1 MKSFQ
6 ETERGIEW
14 YFSCLVSEMHTVIA
28 ATADDDGLP
37 VTCAMDLMSGDSS
50 TWQKYHVFV
59 CNICQRT
66 CRENKPS
73 RIKEV
78 DS

>member
-1 MKSFQ
+1 MV
-6 ETERGIEW
+6 
-14 YFSCLVSEMHTVIA
+14 FSCLVSEIHTCNA
-28 ATADDDGLP
+28 ATTDDGLP

-59 CNICQRT
+59 RNICQRA
-66 CRENKPS
+66 CRGNKPS
-73 RIKEV
+73 RIKEG